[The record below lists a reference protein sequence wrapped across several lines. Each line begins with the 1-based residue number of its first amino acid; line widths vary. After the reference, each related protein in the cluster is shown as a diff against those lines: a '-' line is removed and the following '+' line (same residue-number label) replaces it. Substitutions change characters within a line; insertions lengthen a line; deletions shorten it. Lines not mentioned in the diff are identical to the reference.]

1 MNPSKL
7 IPTAFAAIAVA
18 TSAALP
24 LAATATTTIVHD
36 AARDLCLNQANAAT
50 YTNVYGGVWTFMR
63 ADSNTGNRTVLPSYR
78 ESEVT
83 NTVGETSQVVVYQ
96 RGPAMAT
103 SGTETNPRFAVNQT
117 AWNDT
122 TENWRGSGH
131 PAIPSGSLSC
141 HPGKLQ
147 DGKRCAVL
155 RFTVPRSG
163 TYRVVARAW
172 DQNTGKRG
180 VSLLVNGAVQGS
192 RQTWSGNASAPVTK
206 DFSLAAAAYSA
217 GDTIEFAIDGDNS
230 YSANATGLEFKIEE
244 TVEDAVDA
252 AASFRAGQSAAS
264 PTNPFTDSFGSWSAI
279 ETDGLVTSY
288 TRAAMLV
295 ASAVVSEQ
303 GTSISGWGEN
313 ATSSPYLRVNV
324 ADAMVV
330 STNANGTTSTTQG
343 RAFAPREFMLHP
355 KNGANAA
362 VVLRVLPAA
371 GGVFDI
377 GVSARDMNN
386 TKTEFTAD
394 DGVNVWLLNG
404 GRALGKMRV
413 SAERTSASGTIFVPG
428 VRVAPGI
435 PVEVVVDNCGR
446 NGNDLTGLV
455 AAFVKRDIQGTS
467 WSANSAMIA
476 SEKSGSPSN
485 PFSQNGATWTA
496 GYCAGG
502 LTGPFSAY
510 GIRYDFGTAPITGWK
525 LGTSSNIPR
534 IAANTAGRTLAASEN
549 GGQLPLG
556 EGALMGHPNNA
567 NGATAV
573 RFTAPR
579 DGVYSASAWATD
591 FSHETKYFAEDNGV
605 AVHILAGGISLDST
619 IVNASPHGSWAS
631 VPGQGVVGKD
641 RIYLKSGETIDFVID
656 MNGYQNNDA
665 TELYAWVDKDA
676 ELTAKTV
683 LSVDLDGASSAGTY
697 SGSARVGYTGGVWTR
712 LAVPDGAATVESRPL
727 KDSGTG
733 ERTGAVLV
741 LSKAGGIAATADGGA
756 TDTTASALFRDGVV
770 STGTSD
776 VTTFTLTGLLPEADY
791 ELYLY
796 SRAKSGDAIVNGAFA
811 SSGAEAVSTEE
822 WFADNG
828 GDYAVLTVRSDANGV
843 AAGTFSSASD
853 ATAVWGGVQIVG
865 PGFEEFVPDATTVI
879 FR

>member
-1 MNPSKL
+1 MNATKL
-7 IPTAFAAIAVA
+7 LAASAAFAAAI
-18 TSAALP
+18 P

-50 YTNVYGGVWTFMR
+50 YTNAYGGVWTFMR
-63 ADSNTGNRTVLPSYR
+63 ADSYNGARTVL
-78 ESEVT
+78 
-83 NTVGETSQVVVYQ
+83 TSGRQRTGTHSGQEVVVQ
-96 RGPAMAT
+96 RGPAHT
-103 SGTETNPRFAVNQT
+103 YNNSAVNPWFSVNPT
-117 AWNDT
+117 AWDD
-122 TENWRGSGH
+122 ENEIFRGNGF
-131 PAIPSGSLSC
+131 PVIPPGGLSC
-141 HPGKLQ
+141 HPGRT
-147 DGKRCAVL
+147 DGGNGSDTKCAVL
-155 RFTVPRSG
+155 RFTVPRNG
-163 TYRVVARAW
+163 TYRVVAKAW
-172 DQNTGKRG
+172 DQNTGKRN
-180 VSLLVNGAVQGS
+180 VALLVNGNVQAGS
-192 RQTWSGNASAPVTK
+192 PQAWPGNASSPITK
-206 DFSLAAAAYSA
+206 DFSLEAATYSA
-217 GDTIEFAIDGDNS
+217 GDTIEFAIDGNNT

-330 STNANGTTSTTQG
+330 STNANGTTMTTQG
-343 RAFAPREFMLHP
+343 SAFAPREFMVHP

-362 VVLRVLPAA
+362 VVLRVIPTA
-371 GGVFDI
+371 GGIYDI
-377 GVSARDMNN
+377 GISARDMNN
-386 TKTEFTAD
+386 TKRDDIPAM

-413 SAERTSASGTIFVPG
+413 SAERTSASGTIFVPE

-435 PVEVVVDNCGR
+435 PVEVVVDNCG
-446 NGNDLTGLV
+446 NYANDLTGLV

-476 SEKSGSPSN
+476 SEKSGSPPSN

-496 GYCAGG
+496 GYCASG
-502 LTGPFSAY
+502 LNGTFSAY

-525 LGTSSNIPR
+525 LGTAANIPR
-534 IAANTAGRTLAASEN
+534 IAANTAGRILAASEN
-549 GGQLPLG
+549 GAQLPLG
-556 EGALMGHPNNA
+556 EGALMGHPSRD

-591 FSHETKYFAEDNGV
+591 FSHETKYVAEDNGV
-605 AVHILAGGISLDST
+605 AVHIMAGGKSLDST
-619 IVNASPHGSWAS
+619 IVNASPHDSWAS

-665 TELYAWVDKDA
+665 TELYAWVDEEA
-676 ELTAKTV
+676 SLTAQSV
-683 LSVDLDGASSAGTY
+683 LSVDFDCGASGTY
-697 SGSARVGYTGGVWTR
+697 AGKARVGYSDALWNR
-712 LAVPDGAATVESRPL
+712 MNLQNGAASAKSRPL
-727 KDSGTG
+727 SISSS
-733 ERTGAVLV
+733 ERTAATLT
-741 LSKAGGIAATADGGA
+741 LSKAGGISATADGGA
-756 TDTTASALFRDGVV
+756 MDTEASALFRDGVA

-776 VTTFTLTGLLPEADY
+776 ATTFTLRGLLPETDY

-796 SRAKSGDAIVNGAFA
+796 SRAKSGDTVVNGAFA
-811 SSGAEAVSTEE
+811 SGGTDAVSTDN
-822 WFADNG
+822 WFAAAG

-843 AAGTFSSASD
+843 VTGTFRSATD
-853 ATAVWGGVQIVG
+853 ATAVWSGVQIVG
-865 PGFEEFVPDATTVI
+865 PGFDEFVPDATTVI

>member
-1 MNPSKL
+1 MNTSKL
-7 IPTAFAAIAVA
+7 IPSAFAAIAVA

-50 YTNVYGGVWTFMR
+50 YTNAYGGVWTFMR
-63 ADSNTGNRTVLPSYR
+63 ADSYNGARTVL
-78 ESEVT
+78 
-83 NTVGETSQVVVYQ
+83 TSGRQRTGTHSGQEVVVQ
-96 RGPAMAT
+96 RGPAHT
-103 SGTETNPRFAVNQT
+103 YNNSAVNPWFSVNPT
-117 AWNDT
+117 AWDD
-122 TENWRGSGH
+122 ENEIFRGNGF
-131 PAIPSGSLSC
+131 PVIPPGGLSC
-141 HPGKLQ
+141 HPGRT
-147 DGKRCAVL
+147 DGGNGSDTKCAVL
-155 RFTVPRSG
+155 RFTVPRNG
-163 TYRVVARAW
+163 TYRVVAKAW
-172 DQNTGKRG
+172 DQNTGKRN
-180 VSLLVNGAVQGS
+180 VALLVNGNVQAGS
-192 RQTWSGNASAPVTK
+192 PQAWPGNASSPITK
-206 DFSLAAAAYSA
+206 DFSLEAATYSA
-217 GDTIEFAIDGDNS
+217 GDTIEFAIDGNGT

-313 ATSSPYLRVNV
+313 ATSSPYLRVNM

-330 STNANGTTSTTQG
+330 TTNDTGTTMTTQG
-343 RAFAPREFMLHP
+343 SAFAPREFMVHP

-362 VVLRVLPAA
+362 AVLRVIPTA
-371 GGVFDI
+371 GGIYDI
-377 GVSARDMNN
+377 GISARDMNN

-413 SAERTSASGTIFVPG
+413 SAERTSASGTIFVPE

-435 PVEVVVDNCGR
+435 PVEVVVDNCGK

-455 AAFVKRDIQGTS
+455 VAFVKRDIQGTS

-476 SEKSGSPSN
+476 SESGSPSN

-496 GYCAGG
+496 GYCNGG
-502 LTGPFSAY
+502 VNGPFTAY
-510 GIRYDFGTAPITGWK
+510 RTRYDVGTAITGWK
-525 LGTSSNIPR
+525 LGTAANIPR
-534 IAANTAGRTLAASEN
+534 IAANTAGRILTSTEN
-549 GGQLPLG
+549 GAQLPLG

-591 FSHETKYFAEDNGV
+591 YSYANTSATEDNGV
-605 AVHILAGGISLDST
+605 AVHILAGGKSLDSIT
-619 IVNASPHGSWAS
+619 IKSSAS
-631 VPGQGVVGKD
+631 VTGQGVIGKD
-641 RIYLKSGETIDFVID
+641 SIYLKSGQTIDFVID
-656 MNGYQNNDA
+656 RNGHENSDA
-665 TELYAWVDKDA
+665 TELYAWVDEEA
-676 ELTAKTV
+676 SLTAQSV
-683 LSVDLDGASSAGTY
+683 LSVDFDCGASGTY
-697 SGSARVGYTGGVWTR
+697 AGPARVGYSDALWNR
-712 LAVPDGAATVESRPL
+712 MNLQNGAASAKSRPL
-727 KDSGTG
+727 SISSS
-733 ERTGAVLV
+733 ERTAATLTISQV
-741 LSKAGGIAATADGGA
+741 GGISATADGGA
-756 TDTTASALFRDGVV
+756 MDTTASALFRDGVA

-776 VTTFTLTGLLPEADY
+776 VTFTLTGLLPEADY

-796 SRAKSGDAIVNGAFA
+796 SRAKSGDAVVNGAFA
-811 SSGAEAVSTEE
+811 SGGAEAVSTEE

-828 GDYAVLTVRSDANGV
+828 GDYAVLKVRSDASGV
-843 AAGTFSSASD
+843 ATGTFSSASD

>member
-1 MNPSKL
+1 MNTSKL
-7 IPTAFAAIAVA
+7 IPSAFAAIAVA

-63 ADSNTGNRTVLPSYR
+63 ADSNTGARTVLTSAR
-78 ESEVT
+78 QKTGTHNGQEVA
-83 NTVGETSQVVVYQ
+83 VQ
-96 RGPAMAT
+96 RGP
-103 SGTETNPRFAVNQT
+103 SHKDSNGPTNPWFSVNPT
-117 AWNDT
+117 AWDD
-122 TENWRGSGH
+122 ENEIFRGNGF
-131 PAIPSGSLSC
+131 PVIPPGGLSC
-141 HPGKLQ
+141 HPGRT
-147 DGKRCAVL
+147 DGGNGSDTKCAVL

-172 DQNTGKRG
+172 DQNTGTRG

-192 RQTWSGNASAPVTK
+192 RQTWSGNDSSPTTK
-206 DFSLAAAAYSA
+206 DFSLEAAAYSA
-217 GDTIEFAIDGDNS
+217 GDTIEFAIDGNNT
-230 YSANATGLEFKIEE
+230 YHANATGLEFKIEE
-244 TVEDAVDA
+244 TVADAVDA
-252 AASFRAGQSAAS
+252 GAAFRAGQSAAS
-264 PTNPFTDSFGSWSAI
+264 PANPFADAFGSWSALY
-279 ETDGLVTSY
+279 TDGLVTNK
-288 TRAAMLV
+288 TRNLMNVLK
-295 ASAVVSEQ
+295 SQMTEQ
-303 GTSISGWGEN
+303 GTALSGW
-313 ATSSPYLRVNV
+313 ATSSATPYLFVNM
-324 ADAMVV
+324 ADKMVIT
-330 STNANGTTSTTQG
+330 TNETGVLGTTHG
-343 RAFAPREFMLHP
+343 RALIAREFMLHP

-377 GVSARDMNN
+377 GVSARDMNRGQGRVDDN
-386 TKTEFTAD
+386 M

-413 SAERTSASGTIFVPG
+413 SAEVNPASGTIFVPE

-435 PVEVVVDNCGR
+435 PVEVVVDNCG
-446 NGNDLTGLV
+446 NNTNDLTGLV
-455 AAFVKRDIQGTS
+455 AAFVKRDIPGTS

-476 SEKSGSPSN
+476 SEKSGAPSN

-496 GYCAGG
+496 GYCNGG
-502 LTGPFSAY
+502 VNGPFTAY
-510 GIRYDFGTAPITGWK
+510 RTRYDVGTAITGWK
-525 LGTSSNIPR
+525 LGTAANIPR
-534 IAANTAGRTLAASEN
+534 IAANKSGRILTSMEN
-549 GGQLPLG
+549 GAQLPLG
-556 EGALMGHPNNA
+556 EGALMGHPSRD

-591 FSHETKYFAEDNGV
+591 FSYADNSPKEDNGV
-605 AVHILAGGISLDST
+605 AVHILAGGKSLDSIT
-619 IVNASPHGSWAS
+619 IKSSAS
-631 VPGQGVVGKD
+631 VTGQGVVGKD

-665 TELYAWVDKDA
+665 TELYAWVDEEA
-676 ELTAKTV
+676 SLTAQSV
-683 LSVDLDGASSAGTY
+683 LSVDFDCGASGTY
-697 SGSARVGYTGGVWTR
+697 AGKARVGYSDALWNR
-712 LAVPDGAATVESRPL
+712 MNLQNGAASAKSRPL
-727 KDSGTG
+727 SLSSS
-733 ERTGAVLV
+733 ERTAATLT
-741 LSKAGGIAATADGGA
+741 LSKAGGIAATANDGA
-756 TDTTASALFRDGVV
+756 MDTEASALFRDGVA

-776 VTTFTLTGLLPEADY
+776 VTTFTLSGLLPGTDY

-796 SRAKSGDAIVNGAFA
+796 SRAKSGDAVVNGAFA
-811 SSGAEAVSTEE
+811 SSGANAVSTDK
-822 WFADNG
+822 WFVTEG

-843 AAGTFSSASD
+843 ATGTFSSATD

>member
-1 MNPSKL
+1 MNTSKL
-7 IPTAFAAIAVA
+7 IPSAFAAIAVA

-50 YTNVYGGVWTFMR
+50 YTNAYGGVWTFMR
-63 ADSNTGNRTVLPSYR
+63 ADSYNGARTVL
-78 ESEVT
+78 
-83 NTVGETSQVVVYQ
+83 TSGRQRTGTHSGQEVVVQ
-96 RGPAMAT
+96 RGPAHT
-103 SGTETNPRFAVNQT
+103 YNNSAVNPWFSVNPT
-117 AWNDT
+117 AWDD
-122 TENWRGSGH
+122 ENEIFRGNGF
-131 PAIPSGSLSC
+131 PVIPPGGLSC
-141 HPGKLQ
+141 HPGRT
-147 DGKRCAVL
+147 DGGNGSDTKCAVL
-155 RFTVPRSG
+155 RFTVPRNG
-163 TYRVVARAW
+163 TYRVVAKAW
-172 DQNTGKRG
+172 DQNTGKRN
-180 VSLLVNGAVQGS
+180 VALLVNGNVQAGS
-192 RQTWSGNASAPVTK
+192 PQAWPGNASSPITK
-206 DFSLAAAAYSA
+206 DFSLEAATYSA
-217 GDTIEFAIDGDNS
+217 GDTIEFAIDGNGT

-313 ATSSPYLRVNV
+313 ATSSPYLRVNM

-330 STNANGTTSTTQG
+330 TTNDTGTTMTTQG
-343 RAFAPREFMLHP
+343 SAFAPREFMVHP

-362 VVLRVLPAA
+362 AVLRVIPTA
-371 GGVFDI
+371 GGIYDI
-377 GVSARDMNN
+377 GISARDMNN

-413 SAERTSASGTIFVPG
+413 SAERTSASGTIFVPE

-435 PVEVVVDNCGR
+435 PVEVVVDNCGK

-455 AAFVKRDIQGTS
+455 VAFVKRDIQGTS

-476 SEKSGSPSN
+476 SESGSPSN

-496 GYCAGG
+496 GYCNGG
-502 LTGPFSAY
+502 VNGPFTAY
-510 GIRYDFGTAPITGWK
+510 RTRYDVGTAITGWK
-525 LGTSSNIPR
+525 LGTAANIPR
-534 IAANTAGRTLAASEN
+534 IAANTAGRILTSTEN
-549 GGQLPLG
+549 GAQLPLG

-591 FSHETKYFAEDNGV
+591 YSYANTSATEDNGV
-605 AVHILAGGISLDST
+605 AVHILAGGKSLDSIT
-619 IVNASPHGSWAS
+619 IKSSAS
-631 VPGQGVVGKD
+631 VTGQGVIGKD
-641 RIYLKSGETIDFVID
+641 SIYLKSGQTIDFVID
-656 MNGYQNNDA
+656 RNGHENSDA
-665 TELYAWVDKDA
+665 TELYAWVDEEA
-676 ELTAKTV
+676 SLTAQSV
-683 LSVDLDGASSAGTY
+683 LSVDFDCGASGTY
-697 SGSARVGYTGGVWTR
+697 AGPARVGYSDALWNR
-712 LAVPDGAATVESRPL
+712 MNLQNGAASAKSRPL
-727 KDSGTG
+727 SISSS
-733 ERTGAVLV
+733 ERTAATLTI
-741 LSKAGGIAATADGGA
+741 SKVGGISATADGGA
-756 TDTTASALFRDGVV
+756 MDTTASALFRDGVA

-776 VTTFTLTGLLPEADY
+776 VTFTLTGLLPEADY

-796 SRAKSGDAIVNGAFA
+796 SRAKSGDAVVNGAFA
-811 SSGAEAVSTEE
+811 SGGAEAVSTEE

-828 GDYAVLTVRSDANGV
+828 GDYAVLKVRSDASGV
-843 AAGTFSSASD
+843 ATGTFSSASD

>member
-1 MNPSKL
+1 MNTSKL
-7 IPTAFAAIAVA
+7 IPSAFAAIAVA

-63 ADSNTGNRTVLPSYR
+63 ANSNTGNRTVLPSYR
-78 ESEVT
+78 ESEGT
-83 NTVGETSQVVVYQ
+83 HAGQTVVYQ
-96 RGPAMAT
+96 RGPAMGT

-163 TYRVVARAW
+163 TYRVVAKAW
-172 DQNTGKRG
+172 DQNTGTRG
-180 VSLLVNGAVQGS
+180 VSLLVNGQVQGN
-192 RQTWSGNASAPVTK
+192 RQTWTGNASSPVTK

-217 GDTIEFAIDGDNS
+217 GDTIEFAIDGNNT

-252 AASFRAGQSAAS
+252 AAAFRLSQSAAS
-264 PTNPFTDSFGSWSAI
+264 PTNPFKDSFGSWSAI

-288 TRAAMLV
+288 TRAALLV

-362 VVLRVLPAA
+362 VVLRVIPTE
-371 GGVFDI
+371 GGIYDI
-377 GVSARDMNN
+377 GISARDMNN
-386 TKTEFTAD
+386 TETEFTAD

-413 SAERTSASGTIFVPG
+413 SAERTSASGTIFVPE

-435 PVEVVVDNCGR
+435 PVEVVVDNCGK

-455 AAFVKRDIQGTS
+455 AAFVKRDIPGTS

-476 SEKSGSPSN
+476 SESGSPSN
-485 PFSQNGATWTA
+485 PFSQNGATATWTA
-496 GYCAGG
+496 GYCADG
-502 LTGPFSAY
+502 LNGPFTAY
-510 GIRYDFGTAPITGWK
+510 GTRYDFGTAPITGWK

-534 IAANTAGRTLAASEN
+534 IAANTAGRILAASEN
-549 GGQLPLG
+549 GAQLPLG
-556 EGALMGHPNNA
+556 EGALMGHPSRD

-591 FSHETKYFAEDNGV
+591 FSHETKYVAEDNGV
-605 AVHILAGGISLDST
+605 AVHILAGGKSLDST

-631 VPGQGVVGKD
+631 VPGQGV
-641 RIYLKSGETIDFVID
+641 
-656 MNGYQNNDA
+656 
-665 TELYAWVDKDA
+665 
-676 ELTAKTV
+676 
-683 LSVDLDGASSAGTY
+683 
-697 SGSARVGYTGGVWTR
+697 
-712 LAVPDGAATVESRPL
+712 
-727 KDSGTG
+727 
-733 ERTGAVLV
+733 
-741 LSKAGGIAATADGGA
+741 
-756 TDTTASALFRDGVV
+756 
-770 STGTSD
+770 
-776 VTTFTLTGLLPEADY
+776 
-791 ELYLY
+791 
-796 SRAKSGDAIVNGAFA
+796 
-811 SSGAEAVSTEE
+811 
-822 WFADNG
+822 
-828 GDYAVLTVRSDANGV
+828 
-843 AAGTFSSASD
+843 
-853 ATAVWGGVQIVG
+853 
-865 PGFEEFVPDATTVI
+865 
-879 FR
+879 

>member
-7 IPTAFAAIAVA
+7 ITTAVAAIVVA

-50 YTNVYGGVWTFMR
+50 YTNAYGGVWTFMR
-63 ADSNTGNRTVLPSYR
+63 ANSNTGERFVLPSYR
-78 ESEVT
+78 VGTGTHAVGATSET
-83 NTVGETSQVVVYQ
+83 VVYQ

-103 SGTETNPRFAVNQT
+103 DGTETNPRFAVNQT
-117 AWNDT
+117 AWDDT
-122 TENWRGSGH
+122 TGNMSGSGH
-131 PAIPSGSLSC
+131 PAILSGSLSC

-172 DQNTGKRG
+172 DQNTGTRG
-180 VSLLVNGAVQGS
+180 VSLLVNGVVHGS
-192 RQTWSGNASAPVTK
+192 RQTWTGNASSPVTK
-206 DFSLAAAAYSA
+206 DFSLAAATYSA
-217 GDTIEFAIDGDNS
+217 GDTIEFAIDGNNS
-230 YSANATGLEFKIEE
+230 FNANATGLEFKIEE

-252 AASFRAGQSAAS
+252 AAAFRAGQSAAS
-264 PTNPFTDSFGSWSAI
+264 PTNPFTDFFGSWSAI
-279 ETDGLVTSY
+279 ETGGLVTSY
-288 TRAAMLV
+288 TRDALLV
-295 ASAVVSEQ
+295 ASDIVSEQ

-313 ATSSPYLRVNV
+313 ATSSPYLRVNM

-330 STNANGTTSTTQG
+330 TTNANGTTSTTQG
-343 RAFAPREFMLHP
+343 RAFAPREFMVHP
-355 KNGANAA
+355 KNGGNAA
-362 VVLRVLPAA
+362 VVLRVIPTT
-371 GGVFDI
+371 GGIYDI

-386 TKTEFTAD
+386 TPTEYTTD

-404 GRALGKMRV
+404 GRTLGKMRV
-413 SAERTSASGTIFVPG
+413 SAERTSASGTIFVPE

-435 PVEVVVDNCGR
+435 PVEVVVDNCGK

-455 AAFVKRDIQGTS
+455 AAFVKRDILGTS

-476 SEKSGSPSN
+476 SESGSPSN

-496 GYCAGG
+496 GYCSGG
-502 LTGPFSAY
+502 VNGPFTAY
-510 GIRYDFGTAPITGWK
+510 GTRYDVGTAITGWK
-525 LGTSSNIPR
+525 LGTAANIPR
-534 IAANTAGRTLAASEN
+534 IAANTAGRILTATEA

-556 EGALMGHPNNA
+556 EGALMGHPSRD

-591 FSHETKYFAEDNGV
+591 FSHETKYVAEDNGV
-605 AVHILAGGISLDST
+605 AVHILAGGKSLDST
-619 IVNASPHGSWAS
+619 VVNASPHGSWAS
-631 VPGQGVVGKD
+631 VPGQGVIGKD
-641 RIYLKSGETIDFVID
+641 SIYLKSGETIDFVID

-665 TELYAWVDKDA
+665 TELYAWVDEDA
-676 ELTAKTV
+676 KLTAKTV

-697 SGSARVGYTGGVWTR
+697 SGTARVGYTGGVWTR
-712 LAVPDGAATVESRPL
+712 LAVPDGAATAESRPL

-756 TDTTASALFRDGVV
+756 ADTTASALFRDGVV

-776 VTTFTLTGLLPEADY
+776 VTTFTLSGLLPETDY

-796 SRAKSGDAIVNGAFA
+796 SRAKTGDTVVNGSFA
-811 SSGAEAVSTEE
+811 SGGADAVSTDN
-822 WFADNG
+822 WFTTAG

-843 AAGTFSSASD
+843 ATGTFSSATD

>member
-1 MNPSKL
+1 MKTRTRFGL
-7 IPTAFAAIAVA
+7 VLA
-18 TSAALP
+18 AALVLP
-24 LAATATTTIVHD
+24 LSATATTTIVHD
-36 AARDLCLNQANAAT
+36 AARDLVLNQNNSAV

-63 ADSNTGNRTVLPSYR
+63 ADSNTGARTVLPSYR
-78 ESEVT
+78 VGTGTHAVGATSET
-83 NTVGETSQVVVYQ
+83 VVYQ

-103 SGTETNPRFAVNQT
+103 DGTETNPRFAVNQT

-122 TENWRGSGH
+122 TENMRGSGH

-163 TYRVVARAW
+163 IYHVIARAW
-172 DQNTGKRG
+172 DQNTGTRG
-180 VSLLVNGAVQGS
+180 VSLLVNGVVQGS
-192 RQTWSGNASAPVTK
+192 RQTWSGNASSPVTK

-217 GDTIEFAIDGDNS
+217 GDTIEFAIDGNNT
-230 YSANATGLEFKIEE
+230 YNANATGLEFMIEE
-244 TVEDAVDA
+244 TVADTVDVGAV
-252 AASFRAGQSAAS
+252 FRSGQSAAS
-264 PTNPFTDSFGSWSAI
+264 PTNPFADTFGSWSAI
-279 ETDGLVTSY
+279 ETGGLVTNK
-288 TRAAMLV
+288 TREALGV

-313 ATSSPYLRVNV
+313 ATSSPYLRVNM

-330 STNANGTTSTTQG
+330 TTNANGTAATTQG
-343 RAFAPREFMLHP
+343 RAFVPREFMLHP
-355 KNGANAA
+355 KSDSNAA
-362 VVLRVLPAA
+362 VVLRVIPTE
-371 GGVFDI
+371 GGIYDI

-386 TKTEFTAD
+386 TTTDNAAN

-413 SAERTSASGTIFVPG
+413 SAERTSASGTIFVPE

-446 NGNDLTGLV
+446 YNNDLTGLV
-455 AAFVKRDIQGTS
+455 AAFVKRDIPGAS

-502 LTGPFSAY
+502 LNGPFTAY
-510 GIRYDFGTAPITGWK
+510 GTRYDVGTAITGWK
-525 LGTSSNIPR
+525 FGTAANIPR
-534 IAANTAGRTLAASEN
+534 IAANKAGRILTASEN

-573 RFTAPR
+573 RFTAPD

-591 FSHETKYFAEDNGV
+591 FSHESKYYAEDNGV
-605 AVHILAGGISLDST
+605 AVHILAGGKSLDST

-641 RIYLKSGETIDFVID
+641 SIYLKSGETIDFVID

-665 TELYAWVDKDA
+665 TELYAWVDENA

-697 SGSARVGYTGGVWTR
+697 SGTARVGYTGGAWTR
-712 LAVPDGAATVESRPL
+712 LAVPDGAATAESRPL
-727 KDSGTG
+727 KDSETG
-733 ERTGAVLV
+733 ERTGTVLV

-776 VTTFTLTGLLPEADY
+776 VTTFTLRGLLPNTDY
-791 ELYLY
+791 DLYLY
-796 SRAKSGDAIVNGAFA
+796 SRAKSGDAVVNGAFA
-811 SSGAEAVSTEE
+811 SGGAEAVSTEE
-822 WFADNG
+822 WFVSGGG
-828 GDYAVLTVRSDANGV
+828 GDYAMLTVRSDASGV
-843 AAGTFSSASD
+843 ASGTFSSASD

-865 PGFEEFVPDATTVI
+865 PGYAGYVPEATVL
-879 FR
+879 FCR